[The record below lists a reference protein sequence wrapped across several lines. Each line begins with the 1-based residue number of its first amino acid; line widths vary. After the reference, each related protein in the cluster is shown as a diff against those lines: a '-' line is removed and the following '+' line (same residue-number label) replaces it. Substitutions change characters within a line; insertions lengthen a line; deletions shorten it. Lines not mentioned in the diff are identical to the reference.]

1 MEIGKP
7 WSNITISRSLSSL
20 KFFYDLK
27 FGKFK
32 DLLGSFL
39 VLMQTSILYFCTSD
53 AEIVEM
59 AWGVDIEPVLAMV
72 SLAFGMNFQF
82 YI

>member
-1 MEIGKP
+1 
-7 WSNITISRSLSSL
+7 
-20 KFFYDLK
+20 
-27 FGKFK
+27 
-32 DLLGSFL
+32 
-39 VLMQTSILYFCTSD
+39 MQMSILYFCTSD

-72 SLAFGMNFQF
+72 SLAFGMNYQF